1 MDEIVLYCRG
11 ANPKMEKSG
20 ERKTMLILIN
30 TSHEL
35 HVMLTHVPS
44 F

>member
-20 ERKTMLILIN
+20 EYLSKL
-30 TSHEL
+30 
-35 HVMLTHVPS
+35 VMNYT
-44 F
+44 